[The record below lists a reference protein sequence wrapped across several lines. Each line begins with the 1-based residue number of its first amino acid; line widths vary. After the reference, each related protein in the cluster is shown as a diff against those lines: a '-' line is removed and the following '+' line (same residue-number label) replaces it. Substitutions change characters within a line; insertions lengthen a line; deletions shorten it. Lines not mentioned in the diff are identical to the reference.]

1 MPNLSFEQERYASDC
16 TNWTMKRIHLL
27 FICFLFWTVFYA
39 SGPANASNEITRV
52 WNGNIIIEAH
62 DSVLAEILKELYDKF
77 LIEVSGLESR
87 ESDKITFSFE
97 ADTLEALLRGLLR
110 NLGVKNFAI
119 EFADARLTRIVV
131 VPDSVSDI
139 STSENVQTDQLNQGE
154 SVSVA
159 QIQSVVEFSQA
170 ESLNLIAG
178 DIIIEYD
185 GVRITSAEQLVE
197 EVGEKAENGQIEM
210 LVIREK
216 NPMRLILAGGIIG
229 VRIMTKTISKEEI
242 NSLF

>member
-1 MPNLSFEQERYASDC
+1 MRILSFEQERYASDW
-16 TNWTMKRIHLL
+16 TYWTMKRIHLL

-39 SGPANASNEITRV
+39 SGSVNASNEITRV

-62 DSVLAEILKELYDKF
+62 DSVLAEIFKELYDKF

-139 STSENVQTDQLNQGE
+139 TTLENVQTDQLNQAE

-159 QIQSVVEFSQA
+159 QIQGVVEFSQA

-197 EVGEKAENGQIEM
+197 EVGEKAENGQVEM